1 VPLPAVIKVT
11 VTGLVEVAL
20 SVMTFCVAVPSGT
33 VTGEPMVISGS
44 GVPSM
49 MVPVPG
55 AGLMVAPGAA
65 VIAAVKVSFGS
76 PGIAST
82 KVGTVKTPVV

>member
-1 VPLPAVIKVT
+1 MPAVPTVM
-11 VTGLVEVAL
+11 VTGTPEATDRVMTLSVAL
-20 SVMTFCVAVPSGT
+20 PSAT
-33 VTGEPMVISGS
+33 VCGAPMVINGS

-82 KVGTVKTPVV
+82 KVGTVKLPVV